1 MSSTAAL
8 HVVCPHCQAV
18 NRLPADRLGAGAK
31 CGKCHQPL
39 FTGRPLEL
47 TGQSFQRQISRND
60 IPVLIDFWAPWC
72 GPCKMMAPA
81 FARAAA
87 RLEPTVRLA
96 KLNTEAEPTIAAQ
109 FGIRNIP
116 TMVLFRQGK
125 EMNRQAGAMG
135 PEDIIRWVQNKIGE

>member
-1 MSSTAAL
+1 MSNNTAL
-8 HVVCPHCQAV
+8 HIVCPHCQAI
-18 NRLPADRLGAGAK
+18 NRLPANRPGAGAK

-39 FTGRPLEL
+39 FNGHPLEL
-47 TGQSFQRQISRND
+47 TSQSFQRQISRNN
-60 IPVLIDFWAPWC
+60 IPVLVDFWAPWC

-81 FARAAA
+81 FAQAAA

-116 TMVLFRQGK
+116 TMVLFQQGK
-125 EMNRQAGAMG
+125 EMNRQAGAMET
-135 PEDIIRWVQNKIGE
+135 EDIIRWIKSKI